1 MNIDIPAQSDAV
13 YEYDMNEIEDSTDI
27 DVGVVTKLSGGLEV
41 KILKKAKKCLRQVWR
56 HAGYQWH
63 KGS

>member
-41 KILKKAKKCLRQVWR
+41 KILKKAKKCLRQV
-56 HAGYQWH
+56 
-63 KGS
+63 